1 MLERLVVVP
10 DCRRKG
16 VGQELV
22 LAAWAQCKDQLQAME
37 LSLQANNVVARRFF
51 EKQDWE
57 LLSVRET
64 ETLGLGTGEKMIYRK
79 TCKRSLDDPL

>member
-10 DCRRKG
+10 DCRRMG
-16 VGQELV
+16 VGQELL

-37 LSLQANNVVARRFF
+37 LSLPANNVVARRFF

-64 ETLGLGTGEKMIYRK
+64 ETLVLGTGEKMIYRK
-79 TCKRSLDDPL
+79 ICKRSIDDQL